1 VPARTTT
8 ASVSIYPVI
17 DLLFIFL
24 FPTNRKELPS
34 NSPETNNM
42 SRFWAAEG
50 FSSDSDDS
58 SDDSSRSSDDVAPQ
72 GGGGYKGR
80 GGIGGT
86 TSQWADLSD
95 SEDEENEVRFAKSAK
110 DRASEQL
117 QNHIASIRNAFKVN
131 DWSKMQS
138 EFDAVARLVSEK
150 SRTLW
155 ANGVPR
161 FFVRLLCDLEDKVRQ
176 GLADKA
182 SFKKLSATNGRAL
195 NRLKLTLR
203 KHNKAYE
210 EMMEQYRANPVLSS
224 SSESESD
231 QKRLS
236 DSESDSE
243 SSSTSSSS
251 SNSSDSDSDDEI
263 IPKTVSAKKR
273 NSLKLYGTRF
283 TMIAVLSIIEWIR
296 FLVSDTSEVH
306 ILK

>member
-1 VPARTTT
+1 
-8 ASVSIYPVI
+8 
-17 DLLFIFL
+17 
-24 FPTNRKELPS
+24 
-34 NSPETNNM
+34 M

-58 SDDSSRSSDDVAPQ
+58 SDDSSHSSDDAAPQ

-95 SEDEENEVRFAKSAK
+95 SDDEENEVRFAKSAK

-117 QNHIASIRNAFKVN
+117 QNHIVNIRNAFKVN

-155 ANGVPR
+155 VDGVPR

-210 EMMEQYRANPVLSS
+210 EIMEQYRANPVPSS

-231 QKRLS
+231 QKEAS

-243 SSSTSSSS
+243 SSSSSSSS
-251 SNSSDSDSDDEI
+251 SNPTDSDSEEES
-263 IPKTVSAKKR
+263 IPKKVRCRKFIDPKWYLHH
-273 NSLKLYGTRF
+273 NDSL
-283 TMIAVLSIIEWIR
+283 LSIILLDEIPR
-296 FLVSDTSEVH
+296 FRNFQDSH
-306 ILK
+306 